1 MIEIF
6 TKDYCGYCRRAKELL
21 ETRNL
26 DYDEIDITHDPELA
40 EEVVERTGRKT
51 VPQIFIEGQAVGG
64 YDDLVALDL
73 SGELDRIILE
83 ASRAG

>member
-21 ETRNL
+21 EARNL
-26 DYDEIDITHDPELA
+26 DYDEIDITHDPDLA

-64 YDDLVALDL
+64 YDDLVALDI

>member
-21 ETRNL
+21 EARNL

-64 YDDLVALDL
+64 YDDLVALEI

-83 ASRAG
+83 ATRAG